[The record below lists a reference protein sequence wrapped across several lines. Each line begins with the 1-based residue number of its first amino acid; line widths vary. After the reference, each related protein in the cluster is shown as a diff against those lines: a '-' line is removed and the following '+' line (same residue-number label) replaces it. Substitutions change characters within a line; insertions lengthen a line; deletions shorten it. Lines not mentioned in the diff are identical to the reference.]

1 VRCCTLVGFAL
12 WMDHELAWAQG
23 RHEYQPMG
31 VAVIAR
37 SDLFRERDFLRTR
50 PFALVPSR
58 TYVGLFASLGDLNAY
73 LAKGRSG
80 RHAGHKL
87 RKK

>member
-1 VRCCTLVGFAL
+1 
-12 WMDHELAWAQG
+12 MDHELAWAQG

-31 VAVIAR
+31 VAVISR

-50 PFALVPSR
+50 RFSSAPSQ

-73 LAKGRSG
+73 LAKRRRTG
-80 RHAGHKL
+80 HQAGHK
-87 RKK
+87 R